1 MSTPDETLFEEAFA
15 EFAHS
20 AELMVDPVD
29 SAVIHGR
36 VRRRRTTKGAL
47 AAALAA
53 LIVAVPAAWW
63 LQDSNGQEVD
73 PQPAETS
80 TGETSEGPTSPAEGG
95 TGSGEVP
102 EGQETET
109 ELVLPTFADLV
120 GAEIELP
127 AFVPGS
133 SSYDS
138 ACPVSPAVPA
148 DGTPDAEAGEWDA
161 GGGPVQLLKVVHT
174 PLEEGGPV
182 QAVALFGCS
191 PSESM
196 MRQAVVVAGDGEGGW
211 EVTEEV
217 ARGDITEFPLWDI
230 APAATAGVL
239 LLVPEQESTGMY
251 QEIALDYDVFR
262 YRTGEELAN
271 VTDDAYL
278 WGVTDLSVA
287 VEKTDNGDGTWT
299 GEVTVT
305 NSGDHDSHG
314 VQLALCASES
324 LGADGPEPVPVCEGY
339 PDGVAVLDP
348 LEAGDSTTLE
358 WTLTPEPFGDW
369 NGDEQA
375 GGLYFEAWIQPLVYS
390 VDNFV
395 FDPHGENDYDN
406 TAIIIDD
413 VPTS

>member
-161 GGGPVQLLKVVHT
+161 GGDRSS
-174 PLEEGGPV
+174 
-182 QAVALFGCS
+182 CS
-191 PSESM
+191 RWSTRRWRRAARCRPSRCSG
-196 MRQAVVVAGDGEGGW
+196 A
-211 EVTEEV
+211 
-217 ARGDITEFPLWDI
+217 
-230 APAATAGVL
+230 APA
-239 LLVPEQESTGMY
+239 S
-251 QEIALDYDVFR
+251 R
-262 YRTGEELAN
+262 
-271 VTDDAYL
+271 
-278 WGVTDLSVA
+278 
-287 VEKTDNGDGTWT
+287 
-299 GEVTVT
+299 
-305 NSGDHDSHG
+305 
-314 VQLALCASES
+314 
-324 LGADGPEPVPVCEGY
+324 
-339 PDGVAVLDP
+339 
-348 LEAGDSTTLE
+348 
-358 WTLTPEPFGDW
+358 
-369 NGDEQA
+369 
-375 GGLYFEAWIQPLVYS
+375 
-390 VDNFV
+390 
-395 FDPHGENDYDN
+395 
-406 TAIIIDD
+406 
-413 VPTS
+413 